1 MKKSIFI
8 LFFVLLSS
16 SFGLAQ
22 SDVEQQKKFNYFFY
36 QAIEKRRQAKFDE
49 AVEYL
54 QRCKELQPQTA
65 TVYYELSAI
74 NSLCGNQKEAFDLLQ
89 KAAQLDSQNVYYK
102 ERLLPYY
109 ISSKQQEKA
118 IEICLFLI
126 DKKPQEE
133 SYFYALINLFVET
146 KRFSE
151 ALLQLDKLEKRNGV
165 EEHISFEKIKFFLQL
180 NQKKKAEQEIR
191 KLIATFPSRTD
202 YVTLL
207 GNFFLDEGEHKKA
220 FDIYTSLLK
229 KNPNDAVTKIS
240 LVKYYEIKNDVQ
252 TADSLILEIIA
263 NDYVGLDAKM
273 KIIEE
278 SVLQLKSDQRKMNL
292 TEKVFSILLAKHG
305 ENERTQLFYFTYLFS
320 RKQNEKALEVA
331 ESILE
336 KNPFYEDLW
345 VYRIELSAKKDAHE
359 LLAIVDE
366 ALQYYPQSSQFYY
379 IKALQLSFSK
389 RNEEAVESISQAILF
404 TEPNNAQML
413 SVFWGLK
420 GDFLSSLD
428 RGEEAES
435 AYENSLTFNP
445 NELSVLNNYAYM
457 LAKQKRNL
465 KKAERMSAKTVE
477 AEPSNAIY
485 LDTYAW
491 IFFMKED
498 FRSAR
503 FYIERA
509 IAQDGGKN
517 SEIYLHYGDILSVL
531 GEEEAAL
538 KAWQKAA
545 ELGDDSEELKL
556 KIENSQK

>member
-1 MKKSIFI
+1 M
-8 LFFVLLSS
+8 
-16 SFGLAQ
+16 
-22 SDVEQQKKFNYFFY
+22 
-36 QAIEKRRQAKFDE
+36 
-49 AVEYL
+49 
-54 QRCKELQPQTA
+54 
-65 TVYYELSAI
+65 
-74 NSLCGNQKEAFDLLQ
+74 
-89 KAAQLDSQNVYYK
+89 
-102 ERLLPYY
+102 
-109 ISSKQQEKA
+109 
-118 IEICLFLI
+118 
-126 DKKPQEE
+126 
-133 SYFYALINLFVET
+133 
-146 KRFSE
+146 
-151 ALLQLDKLEKRNGV
+151 
-165 EEHISFEKIKFFLQL
+165 
-180 NQKKKAEQEIR
+180 
-191 KLIATFPSRTD
+191 
-202 YVTLL
+202 
-207 GNFFLDEGEHKKA
+207 
-220 FDIYTSLLK
+220 
-229 KNPNDAVTKIS
+229 
-240 LVKYYEIKNDVQ
+240 
-252 TADSLILEIIA
+252 
-263 NDYVGLDAKM
+263 
-273 KIIEE
+273 
-278 SVLQLKSDQRKMNL
+278 
-292 TEKVFSILLAKHG
+292 
-305 ENERTQLFYFTYLFS
+305 
-320 RKQNEKALEVA
+320 
-331 ESILE
+331 
-336 KNPFYEDLW
+336 
-345 VYRIELSAKKDAHE
+345 
-359 LLAIVDE
+359 
-366 ALQYYPQSSQFYY
+366 
-379 IKALQLSFSK
+379 SFSK

-404 TEPNNAQML
+404 TDSNNAQML

>member
-1 MKKSIFI
+1 M
-8 LFFVLLSS
+8 SS

-404 TEPNNAQML
+404 TDSNNAQML

-428 RGEEAES
+428 RREEAES

>member
-8 LFFVLLSS
+8 LLFVLLSS

-65 TVYYELSAI
+65 TVYYELSVI

-278 SVLQLKSDQRKMNL
+278 SVLQLKSNQRKMNL

-359 LLAIVDE
+359 LLAIVNE

-404 TEPNNAQML
+404 TDSNNAQML

>member
-1 MKKSIFI
+1 
-8 LFFVLLSS
+8 
-16 SFGLAQ
+16 LAQ

-404 TEPNNAQML
+404 TDPNNAQML

-503 FYIERA
+503 FYVERA

>member
-8 LFFVLLSS
+8 LLFVLLSS

-165 EEHISFEKIKFFLQL
+165 EERISFEKINFFLQL

-229 KNPNDAVTKIS
+229 KNPNDAVTKFS

-404 TEPNNAQML
+404 TDSNNAQML